1 MVRPGCD
8 STPTPRP
15 SVTYA
20 HTAFYLSLYS
30 VQGKGSSTSDSS
42 TADCCRV
49 DVFSTNLA
57 AMVLAGSLKKIWGVG
72 GSDAGFFFFLQ
83 IDGLIPLV
91 ICDRRLRP
99 FPVISEA

>member
-20 HTAFYLSLYS
+20 HTAFYLSLYG

-42 TADCCRV
+42 TGDCRSCCRV
-49 DVFSTNLA
+49 KVFSTNVA
-57 AMVLAGSLKKIWGVG
+57 GMVLAGSLKKFGVWVG
-72 GSDAGFFFFLQ
+72 VMLGFSFFFK
-83 IDGLIPLV
+83 
-91 ICDRRLRP
+91 
-99 FPVISEA
+99 